1 MALFKISKGTASE
14 LLTGN
19 NSRYAREGSA
29 WFTTDD
35 GKFYIDVSG
44 DGQTTSAVIGTNRI
58 PLNAA
63 QADEAAKVTNSLTI
77 KFGSSSASTE
87 NTNLFTYN
95 GSAGKNVVITPAAI
109 GAIAKAGDTMT
120 GFLTL
125 HADPTSAM
133 HAVTKQYADGLIAA
147 ADAMVYKGTLNGGVT
162 KADSTYTPAANA
174 GWTYRVATAGWI
186 NNQPVEVG
194 DLIICNTDNTP
205 AASTT
210 NLTNTTDV
218 AHKWNIIQVN
228 VDKAVY
234 YGDSLILDG
243 AVALFSGGSGKVK
256 AALPTGSTTQPIYLN
271 NGIPTAI
278 QYTANRLYYS
288 ASKDSF
294 AATNHYASDTKIAIN
309 STSAPGSALHV
320 NGTTTT
326 TDSITV
332 TMANTAGPKVSVS
345 NGTYHT
351 DLFIDTYG
359 TNHGIYDAIANNRGT
374 SGVTNQAAG
383 WIIYR
388 DNSRV
393 YIPAW
398 NSIGSV
404 SKPIY
409 IDGTGHPATVAWEL
423 KATVNSGV
431 TNKIAYYSGEN
442 AISSGTITTDGTY
455 LGSVSYLS
463 VNTEHQTTYR
473 LYVTG
478 ESWIKG
484 KLWTQDLYPDTD
496 TSYDLGSSSYKWR
509 AINLAGSAA
518 TAGENL
524 LTHGINIA
532 SAHIGV
538 NTDNNTLAI
547 DSIGNVEIRPSTGA
561 LTTNGIVFAPSSVHA
576 NRNNIVDL
584 GTNISLWKDIYG
596 HNLILKRIAGQK
608 NGIIK
613 FYSPGYNIWS
623 VYMDTADV
631 AGGAPNSATTS
642 KLGNVTTWSLHSYI
656 ENTSGY
662 GWIWESSDKDSETTP
677 TPRMG
682 LSSANGQLRIASN
695 AATSTNESG
704 GLIISSAENGSDGN
718 ISLEL
723 WRGTKA
729 SWQIANEDDILYFRN
744 NYTTIKQTTYVNT
757 VLSLRYGAAADQ
769 VVTFETT
776 KDATDL
782 ETAGVVIKGGTSI
795 AKKLRVGDAIF
806 LHGQSTSS
814 ATINYT
820 RVGYNYINIP
830 TDAHLAVSINGSTGS
845 NIRLDVGNESITSY
859 TNNTVTLGTS
869 AIRWKYLY
877 AYDINLGPSGT
888 RTISYTGTKS
898 TGNMIQFLDNDTDT
912 YGNGIKIGGGG
923 VVVIGSGESAANM
936 TVTPS
941 QEQTYILADNAI
953 NIEAGADTIA
963 NRVGVQVTT
972 AGHLLPI
979 KAETANNL
987 LQDIGSNTDRWRNI
1001 YANALYLQGP
1011 SSDPSDSTGARIVFS
1026 YDASTNVG
1034 GSQPVYLSY
1043 TPNDS
1048 YRAAAGLKLFGGQ
1061 ENTWFEIAGTV
1072 YIKPTS
1078 GSYREGLRIY
1088 PYSSWST
1095 IMLGGNDLGN
1105 DSGSSAN
1112 SWGIYNNNGNF
1123 WISRNASG
1131 ASGTY
1136 ALGHDGTNWLSKGHF
1151 APQSN
1156 NTYNLGTSSLRWK
1169 NIYFYGA
1176 IAKTTRHYPYIGSAE
1191 RSAWYRITFPYSNAE
1206 TTTAA
1211 KWFMNSFDIHV
1222 GGGYQSN
1229 PSGLIHVAF
1238 YWMRAASNGA
1248 WTAPQVQAYAQ
1259 GPYMNKVN
1267 LYYRIAEP
1275 GVLYVNVNANV
1286 YNGISVQ
1293 DLYCDD
1299 TAPTLDW
1306 TTTTVTTCS
1315 AITVT
1320 DYTAVPMTRFY
1331 NEGSRNS
1338 FAGVGTAPNLT
1349 YNSRTIA
1356 PRFVNYGIFY
1366 SDSWIEAAGGFILN
1380 RSTAGGGYNL
1390 MIDGINYGFL
1400 QVQAKGVAPTA
1411 TTTNGTTTYTGAV
1424 QGYARLCLGNNRVG
1438 ANSAS
1443 GVANNAYGQIL
1454 LYDTDDSYLYMN
1466 GNGYIYNKVIH
1477 IRHTTGSL
1485 YIETTTTNNWS
1496 YLRLHNNS
1504 SYWDIGT
1511 IANSSPANALQFR
1524 PAAVTRA
1531 MIKTDG
1537 EICSQAANAFRA
1549 YYGNYGVFMRND
1561 GSNFYFLLTNS
1572 GSALTG
1578 SYNSLRPLYITLSN
1592 GYVYSGTRIYG
1603 AVWNDYAEF
1612 RHTEEIIEPGRVVRE
1627 TGIDNLVLTTER
1639 LQPGCEIVS
1648 DTYGFSIGQS
1658 KHNNTPTAA
1667 SGRVLAY
1674 PNEDISEYHPGDAVC
1689 SGPNGTVSRMT
1700 REEIKEYPERII
1712 GTVSEIPN
1720 YETWSAKNPDNN
1732 DKESIKVNGRIWIRI
1747 R

>member
-63 QADEAAKVTNSLTI
+63 QADEAAKVTSSLTI

-109 GAIAKAGDTMT
+109 GAVAKAGDTMT

-186 NNQPVEVG
+186 NDQPVEVG

-294 AATNHYASDTKIAIN
+294 EATNHYASTTKVAIN

-431 TNKIAYYSGEN
+431 TNKIAYYSGAN
-442 AISSGTITTDGTY
+442 TISNGTIDTDGAY
-455 LGSVSYLS
+455 LSSVSYLN
-463 VNTEHQTTYR
+463 VNTAHQTTYR

-518 TAGENL
+518 AAGENL

-547 DSIGNVEIRPSTGA
+547 DSIGNVEIRPSTGTI
-561 LTTNGIVFAPSSVHA
+561 TTNGIIFTHSAVYA

-608 NGIIK
+608 NGVIK

-631 AGGAPNSATTS
+631 AGGAPNGATTS
-642 KLGNVTTWSLHSYI
+642 RLGNVTTWSLHSYI

-695 AATSTNESG
+695 ATTSTNESG
-704 GLIISSAENGSDGN
+704 GLIISSAENGSNGN

-723 WRGTKA
+723 WRGVNA
-729 SWQIANEDDILYFRN
+729 SWQIANEGGTLYFRN
-744 NYTTIKQTTYVNT
+744 NWTNAKQTTYSQVALVMDYNT
-757 VLSLRYGAAADQ
+757 GASSIPYLAIGQTDRNTSYRLY
-769 VVTFETT
+769 VKGTT
-776 KDATDL
+776 AHTDDIYLIGDATRN
-782 ETAGVVIKGGTSI
+782 IYYQGTNTNKSMI
-795 AKKLRVGDAIF
+795 RFVNGDA
-806 LHGQSTSS
+806 
-814 ATINYT
+814 
-820 RVGYNYINIP
+820 
-830 TDAHLAVSINGSTGS
+830 NGH
-845 NIRLDVGNESITSY
+845 
-859 TNNTVTLGTS
+859 
-869 AIRWKYLY
+869 AIY
-877 AYDINLGPSGT
+877 
-888 RTISYTGTKS
+888 
-898 TGNMIQFLDNDTDT
+898 
-912 YGNGIKIGGGG
+912 IGGGALT
-923 VVVIGSGESAANM
+923 VIGSGEFASSFS
-936 TVTPS
+936 TTS
-941 QEQTYILADNAI
+941 TSETLYLLSDGAI
-953 NIEAGADTIA
+953 NIEAGADSIS
-963 NRVGVQVTT
+963 NRIGLQITG
-972 AGHLLPI
+972 AGHLLPV
-979 KAETANNL
+979 KAEAANNL
-987 LQDIGSNTDRWRNI
+987 VQDIGSNTYRWRNV
-1001 YANALYLQGP
+1001 YANALHLQGP
-1011 SSDPSDSTGARIVFS
+1011 SSDPSASAGARIVFS

-1048 YRAAAGLKLFGGQ
+1048 YRAAAGLKAWSSESPF
-1061 ENTWFEIAGTV
+1061 WFEIAG
-1072 YIKPTS
+1072 
-1078 GSYREGLRIY
+1078 
-1088 PYSSWST
+1088 
-1095 IMLGGNDLGN
+1095 D
-1105 DSGSSAN
+1105 
-1112 SWGIYNNNGNF
+1112 
-1123 WISRNASG
+1123 
-1131 ASGTY
+1131 
-1136 ALGHDGTNWLSKGHF
+1136 
-1151 APQSN
+1151 
-1156 NTYNLGTSSLRWK
+1156 
-1169 NIYFYGA
+1169 
-1176 IAKTTRHYPYIGSAE
+1176 
-1191 RSAWYRITFPYSNAE
+1191 
-1206 TTTAA
+1206 
-1211 KWFMNSFDIHV
+1211 
-1222 GGGYQSN
+1222 
-1229 PSGLIHVAF
+1229 
-1238 YWMRAASNGA
+1238 
-1248 WTAPQVQAYAQ
+1248 
-1259 GPYMNKVN
+1259 
-1267 LYYRIAEP
+1267 
-1275 GVLYVNVNANV
+1275 LYVNRSIGINNTTGTGQ
-1286 YNGISVQ
+1286 GIS
-1293 DLYCDD
+1293 LYGGATGD
-1299 TAPTLDW
+1299 TAPTYGLLFAKTENRGKWADVQSDW
-1306 TTTTVTTCS
+1306 ATYFTMSDTAQRGWIWQANTTDAGMAGALSRRGVF
-1315 AITVT
+1315 
-1320 DYTAVPMTRFY
+1320 TARAY
-1331 NEGSRNS
+1331 AR
-1338 FAGVGTAPNLT
+1338 AGDAMILAPNGGYFKDTASSKTGALKIT
-1349 YNSRTIA
+1349 LPQLWSNTML
-1356 PRFVNYGIFY
+1356 RFVVDIYDFSANNGVSYYI
-1366 SDSWIEAAGGFILN
+1366 
-1380 RSTAGGGYNL
+1380 GGYNYSVSSAWVYVFAYSDGVGDKSNLTVRFGHDGSKACIVIGETNTVWSYPKVSIRNVMIGHVGDTISNWSTGWSLSWITALPTVQSTLTNVNKVITGTANRLPYYINELSLAPGNHYASNTKIAINSTSEPTYNLHVAGDSYVTGWSRAASGFYCQNTGVHYTHQGNHGEIDIQNSDEL
-1390 MIDGINYGFL
+1390 MVGSYNTAIHINHRAVARGKTPTTWYWKAGTGTTYATFYVGHILPGVNATYDLGNSGSLRWRTGYFNTSILVGTTSYTGSTAAAFGTYISQGCIEMSGATPFIDFHNANSTADFTGRIIADNANGLSITPRLGINAG
-1400 QVQAKGVAPTA
+1400 AKFAYTLYCNGPSSFTNHILMYTPTA
-1411 TTTNGTTTYTGAV
+1411 GA
-1424 QGYARLCLGNNRVG
+1424 
-1438 ANSAS
+1438 
-1443 GVANNAYGQIL
+1443 NAYG
-1454 LYDTDDSYLYMN
+1454 D
-1466 GNGYIYNKVIH
+1466 
-1477 IRHTTGSL
+1477 GSA
-1485 YIETTTTNNWS
+1485 IEVREVNMVYTSQNAWS
-1496 YLRLHNNS
+1496 YAPKIGFHWGGRYQGTFGLHSN
-1504 SYWDIGT
+1504 G
-1511 IANSSPANALQFR
+1511 
-1524 PAAVTRA
+1524 
-1531 MIKTDG
+1531 
-1537 EICSQAANAFRA
+1537 A
-1549 YYGNYGVFMRND
+1549 YYLSISAGQGNATLYA
-1561 GSNFYFLLTNS
+1561 GS
-1572 GSALTG
+1572 
-1578 SYNSLRPLYITLSN
+1578 
-1592 GYVYSGTRIYG
+1592 VYG
-1603 AVWNDYAEF
+1603 AVWNDYAEY
-1612 RHTEEIIEPGRVVRE
+1612 RIANTKEPGRVIKE
-1627 TGIDNLVLTTER
+1627 TPTGEMTLTTQR
-1639 LQPGCEIVS
+1639 LEKGCEIIS
-1648 DTYGFSIGQS
+1648 DTYGFAIGEDD
-1658 KHNNTPTAA
+1658 KAKTPTAA
-1667 SGRVLAY
+1667 TGRVLAY
-1674 PNEDISEYHPGDAVC
+1674 TDKPRETFELGMPVC
-1689 SGPNGTVSRMT
+1689 SGPNGTVSQMTEEEARM
-1700 REEIKEYPERII
+1700 YPWCII
-1712 GTVSEIPN
+1712 GTVSEIPT
-1720 YETWSAKNPDNN
+1720 YEEWGSGNV
-1732 DKESIKVNGRIWIRI
+1732 KVNERIWIRI

>member
-77 KFGSSSASTE
+77 KFGSSSANTE

-95 GSAGKNVVITPAAI
+95 GSAGKNVIITPAAI

-186 NNQPVEVG
+186 NDQPVEVG

-294 AATNHYASDTKIAIN
+294 EATNHYASTTKVAIN

-431 TNKIAYYSGEN
+431 TNKIAYYSGAN
-442 AISSGTITTDGTY
+442 TISNGTIDTDGAY
-455 LGSVSYLS
+455 LSSVSYLN
-463 VNTEHQTTYR
+463 VNTAHQTTYR

-518 TAGENL
+518 AAGENL

-547 DSIGNVEIRPSTGA
+547 DSIGNVEIRPSTGTI
-561 LTTNGIVFAPSSVHA
+561 TTNGIIFTHSAVYA

-608 NGIIK
+608 NGVIK

-631 AGGAPNSATTS
+631 AGGAPNGATTS
-642 KLGNVTTWSLHSYI
+642 RLGNVTTWSLHSYI

-695 AATSTNESG
+695 ATTSTNESG

-744 NYTTIKQTTYVNT
+744 NYTTTKQTTYVNT
-757 VLSLRYGAAADQ
+757 VFSLRYGAAADQ

-806 LHGQSTSS
+806 LHGQSANS

-936 TVTPS
+936 TVTPG

-1011 SSDPSDSTGARIVFS
+1011 SSDPSTTTGARIVFS
-1026 YDASTNVG
+1026 YDASANVG

-1061 ENTWFEIAGTV
+1061 ENTWFEVAGTV

-1078 GSYREGLRIY
+1078 GDYRSGLRIY
-1088 PYSSWST
+1088 PYSDWST

-1112 SWGIYNNNGNF
+1112 SWGIYNNNGSF
-1123 WISRNASG
+1123 WISRNAYG
-1131 ASGTY
+1131 TSGTY
-1136 ALGHDGTNWLSKGHF
+1136 FIGHNGTNWLLKGHF
-1151 APQSN
+1151 VPQADSTYDLGTTSLKWRNLYTFGGTEQYGTAAAGKTYINWIKFYEIDMNTSN
-1156 NTYNLGTSSLRWK
+1156 HFGDKNFRVSLHRLYNLPSSEIYNFIFTIGWNNATITQLNGRAGQQIIDQVRIVTDNTNHKIWFEYHVINTYTTYENKVIVTVKALDSSTSLGTIINTIQTEADSNFS
-1169 NIYFYGA
+1169 IYATSKINVDGVMTSGTI
-1176 IAKTTRHYPYIGSAE
+1176 IAG
-1191 RSAWYRITFPYSNAE
+1191 
-1206 TTTAA
+1206 
-1211 KWFMNSFDIHV
+1211 
-1222 GGGYQSN
+1222 
-1229 PSGLIHVAF
+1229 
-1238 YWMRAASNGA
+1238 
-1248 WTAPQVQAYAQ
+1248 
-1259 GPYMNKVN
+1259 
-1267 LYYRIAEP
+1267 
-1275 GVLYVNVNANV
+1275 
-1286 YNGISVQ
+1286 
-1293 DLYCDD
+1293 
-1299 TAPTLDW
+1299 
-1306 TTTTVTTCS
+1306 
-1315 AITVT
+1315 
-1320 DYTAVPMTRFY
+1320 
-1331 NEGSRNS
+1331 
-1338 FAGVGTAPNLT
+1338 
-1349 YNSRTIA
+1349 
-1356 PRFVNYGIFY
+1356 
-1366 SDSWIEAAGGFILN
+1366 
-1380 RSTAGGGYNL
+1380 
-1390 MIDGINYGFL
+1390 
-1400 QVQAKGVAPTA
+1400 
-1411 TTTNGTTTYTGAV
+1411 NGTTT
-1424 QGYARLCLGNNRVG
+1424 
-1438 ANSAS
+1438 NSARITVDGGLLTISNNGIAMTIGAANTGWVHFQGS
-1443 GVANNAYGQIL
+1443 GSVPFYFSSTTHINGNLNPYSTNAKDLGTDSLRWRSGYFTGPLLIGNAGYTSTSAAVAGTYISQGFIEMSGATPFIDFHHNNSTTDFTGRIIANNANGLNISPRLGINTDANASYN
-1454 LYDTDDSYLYMN
+1454 LYCNGPSYFN
-1466 GNGYIYNKVIH
+1466 GAAYINNRLTINAGTNAPPLT
-1477 IRHTTGSL
+1477 IQSSAGS
-1485 YIETTTTNNWS
+1485 WS
-1496 YLRLHNNS
+1496 YIRLHNGS
-1504 SYWDIGT
+1504 AFWDIASINSAQGSAP
-1511 IANSSPANALQFR
+1511 ANSLQFR
-1524 PAAVTRA
+1524 PS
-1531 MIKTDG
+1531 G
-1537 EICSQAANAFRA
+1537 
-1549 YYGNYGVFMRND
+1549 GN
-1561 GSNFYFLLTNS
+1561 T
-1572 GSALTG
+1572 TC
-1578 SYNSLRPLYITLSN
+1578 YIT
-1592 GYVYSGTRIYG
+1592 GTGLIYG
-1603 AVWNDYAEF
+1603 AVWNDYAEY
-1612 RHTEEIIEPGRVVRE
+1612 RQAETLEPGRCVKE
-1627 TGIDNLVLTTER
+1627 TPTGIMRLTSKRMEK
-1639 LQPGCEIVS
+1639 GCEIIS
-1648 DTYGFSIGQS
+1648 DTFGFAIGKTDKCQ
-1658 KHNNTPTAA
+1658 TPIATV
-1667 SGRVLAY
+1667 GRVLAY
-1674 PNEDISEYHPGDAVC
+1674 TDKPRETFELGMPVC
-1689 SGPNGTVSRMT
+1689 SGPNGTVSQMT
-1700 REEIKEYPERII
+1700 KEEARQYPWCII
-1712 GTVSEIPN
+1712 GTVSEIPT
-1720 YETWSAKNPDNN
+1720 YEEWGSGNV
-1732 DKESIKVNGRIWIRI
+1732 KVNERIWIRI